1 MDNQDAPD
9 KDEPSF
15 VSHLIE
21 LRKRLVIVVMG
32 FVLSS
37 AVCYFYVEQIY
48 GFLTVPLKDAMDE
61 QGSGRLIYTGLSE
74 AFFTYLK
81 VALFAGAGLIFP
93 LFAYHIWA
101 FIAPG
106 LYPKEKRA
114 FLPYLFAAPLLF
126 IAGGA
131 MVYYVIMPLAW
142 PFFLSFQ
149 SFDNAIG
156 LPVELEARISE
167 YLSLVM
173 VLIFAFGFAF
183 QIPVL
188 LTMLGQMGVIS
199 AASLAKKRRY
209 IIVFSFIIGAFL
221 TPPDIISQIGLAL
234 PVWLLYECSIILIR
248 LIQKDKET

>member
-1 MDNQDAPD
+1 MSEQPQDN
-9 KDEPSF
+9 
-15 VSHLIE
+15 VMTHLLE
-21 LRKRLVIVVMG
+21 LRRRLMIVVIG
-32 FVLSS
+32 FVLAS
-37 AVCYFYVEQIY
+37 AVSYFYVENIY
-48 GFLTVPLKDAMDE
+48 SFLSIPLKEAMDNN
-61 QGSGRLIYTGLSE
+61 GSGRLIYTGLSE

-81 VALFAGAGLIFP
+81 VALFAGAALTFP

-101 FIAPG
+101 FLAPG

-149 SFDNAIG
+149 SFDNPAG
-156 LPVELEARISE
+156 LSIELEARISE
-167 YLSLVM
+167 YLGLVM
-173 VLIFAFGFAF
+173 VLIFAFGLAF
-183 QIPVL
+183 QIPVI
-188 LTMLGQMGVIS
+188 LTMLGQMGVVT
-199 AASLAKKRRY
+199 AETLARKRRY

-234 PVWLLYECSIILIR
+234 PVWVLYECSIIIIR
-248 LIQKDKET
+248 FLQKKDK

>member
-1 MDNQDAPD
+1 MSEQPQDN
-9 KDEPSF
+9 
-15 VSHLIE
+15 VMTHLLE
-21 LRKRLVIVVMG
+21 LRRRLMIVVIG
-32 FVLSS
+32 FVLAS
-37 AVCYFYVEQIY
+37 AVSYFYVENIY
-48 GFLTVPLKDAMDE
+48 SFLTIPLKEAMDNN
-61 QGSGRLIYTGLSE
+61 GSGRLIYTGLSE

-81 VALFAGAGLIFP
+81 VALFAGAALTFP

-101 FIAPG
+101 FLAPG

-149 SFDNAIG
+149 SFDNPAG
-156 LPVELEARISE
+156 LSIELEARISE
-167 YLSLVM
+167 YLGLVM
-173 VLIFAFGFAF
+173 VLIFAFGLAF
-183 QIPVL
+183 QIPVI
-188 LTMLGQMGVIS
+188 LTMLGQMGVVT
-199 AASLAKKRRY
+199 AETLARKRRY

-234 PVWLLYECSIILIR
+234 PVWVLYECSIIIIR
-248 LIQKDKET
+248 FLQKKDK